1 MNNTNN
7 GGPAFPSLPIMQ
19 EFEGKRLTMTEGL
32 TMRDYFAAKAMQAI
46 YAAQVEWQSTGCP
59 ADAESLQVMEDVAG
73 DAYAMAD
80 AMLRVR
86 EQ

>member
-1 MNNTNN
+1 MNNTNT
-7 GGPAFPSLPIMQ
+7 GGPASPNYPSA
-19 EFEGKRLTMTEGL
+19 KYMTL
-32 TMRDYFAAKAMQAI
+32 RDYFAAKAMQAI
-46 YAAQVEWQSTGCP
+46 YAAQVEWESNGCP

-80 AMLRVR
+80 AMLKAR